1 MKEDI
6 ALLGQLGWRRNK
18 VADKPEVRPA
28 APVGNHEWKSACT
41 SNQPILS
48 LRPRAERSGSVN
60 DVPPPAYEIAV
71 TQPTPVEEERP
82 LGIGIEGRRTP
93 PIAQTRSNAP
103 IQTQPDHLEFQHPLG
118 PTQNYPS
125 RNPSNE
131 TILSSNPAHTQ
142 AGQAASA
149 LHEREE
155 EGGRLATV
163 GRTGTAP
170 FEQPP
175 VQPKQNANVINIF
188 CCCSNRVYYGC
199 PPTSRKANNGRPLK

>member
-1 MKEDI
+1 MKEDV
-6 ALLGQLGWRRNK
+6 ALLAQLGWRRNK

-28 APVGNHEWKSACT
+28 AAVGNHEWKSACT
-41 SNQPILS
+41 SNQFEGLLEPILS

-71 TQPTPVEEERP
+71 TQPTPVAEERP
-82 LGIGIEGRRTP
+82 SDIGIEGWRTP

-118 PTQNYPS
+118 PSQNYPS

-131 TILSSNPAHTQ
+131 TILSSNAAHMQ
-142 AGQAASA
+142 AVQAASA

-175 VQPKQNANVINIF
+175 VQPKQNGNVINIF
-188 CCCSNRVYYGC
+188 CCCSNRGQ
-199 PPTSRKANNGRPLK
+199 